1 MAKSMRPEELYIY
14 KTLKKVG
21 AQSSQTLE
29 VGSGLSLSAWHNDG
43 GYAVYERA
51 SHHTLS
57 YYLQGGKGTRRH
69 NGERSLGKGH
79 PGAVCIMP
87 AGVRS
92 EWSIEAPFKFMHLYF
107 DQAEFDRIALESYD
121 IDPNLV
127 ELEDVAFQSDPVI
140 EQLFRQVILPL
151 DWQNPADRMSL
162 SHAGQL
168 LIQHLFRCYS
178 NKNAEPEFVR
188 GGLSPFITKRVKD
201 YIEEALDQGLV
212 VEDLA
217 AIAELSP
224 FHFTRMF
231 QLTMGVSPHQY
242 VLSRRVQKA
251 KDLLGDTHNTL
262 SAIAFQCG
270 FSSQSHLTTRFR
282 RATGLTPSKFR
293 QLS

>member
-1 MAKSMRPEELYIY
+1 MRPEELYIY

-251 KDLLGDTHNTL
+251 KDLLSDTHNTL

>member
-1 MAKSMRPEELYIY
+1 MRPEELYIY

>member
-1 MAKSMRPEELYIY
+1 MRPEELYVY

-21 AQSSQTLE
+21 AQSSQTLD

-43 GYAVYERA
+43 GYAVYEKA

-107 DQAEFDRIALESYD
+107 DQAEFDHIALESYG

-168 LIQHLFRCYS
+168 LVQHLFRHYS
-178 NKNAEPEFVR
+178 NKNAEPTFVR
-188 GGLSPFITKRVKD
+188 GGLSPFVIKRVKD

-212 VEDLA
+212 IEDLA
-217 AIAELSP
+217 AVAELSP

-242 VLSRRVQKA
+242 VLLRRVERA

-262 SAIAFQCG
+262 SAIALQCG

>member
-1 MAKSMRPEELYIY
+1 MQPEELYIY

-29 VGSGLSLSAWHNDG
+29 IGSGLSLSAWHNDG

-57 YYLQGGKGTRRH
+57 FYLQGGKGTQRH
-69 NGERSLGKGH
+69 NGEKSLGKGH

-121 IDPNLV
+121 IDPSLV
-127 ELEDVAFQSDPVI
+127 SLEDVAFRSDPVI
-140 EQLFRQVILPL
+140 EQLFRQIIVPL
-151 DWQNPADRMSL
+151 DWQNPADKMSL

-168 LIQHLFRCYS
+168 LIQHLFRGYT
-178 NKNAEPEFVR
+178 NKTAEPEFIK
-188 GGLSPFITKRVKD
+188 GGLPPYVAKRVKD
-201 YIEEALDQGLV
+201 YIEAFLDQGLV
-212 VEDLA
+212 VEDLSA
-217 AIAELSP
+217 VAELSP

-231 QLTMGVSPHQY
+231 QRTMGTSPHQY
-242 VLSRRVQKA
+242 VLTRRVQRA
-251 KDLLGDTHNTL
+251 KDLLGNSQKTL
-262 SAIAFQCG
+262 SSIAFQCG
-270 FSSQSHLTTRFR
+270 FSSQSHMATRFR
-282 RATGLTPSKFR
+282 KATGLTPRKFR

>member
-1 MAKSMRPEELYIY
+1 MRPEELYIY

-201 YIEEALDQGLV
+201 YIEEVLDQGLV

-231 QLTMGVSPHQY
+231 QLTMGVSPYQY

-270 FSSQSHLTTRFR
+270 FSSQSHLTTRFS